1 MISPGQLLAAL
12 LITRQVVGNVKESL
26 IPYIKKNL
34 KMAQLSYNRYGALS
48 PTGEPPNDPDVQ
60 KSADDQVKSPSPK
73 QSPVRNFSQVEIES
87 SAPEVSIKTVPSL
100 KSVMPRS
107 ICYEQMLDY
116 FEK

>member
-48 PTGEPPNDPDVQ
+48 PTGELPNDPSDKDVQ
-60 KSADDQVKSPSPK
+60 KSADDQVKSPTPK

-87 SAPEVSIKTVPSL
+87 SAPEVSILTRL
-100 KSVMPRS
+100 
-107 ICYEQMLDY
+107 
-116 FEK
+116 FFNFGH

>member
-48 PTGEPPNDPDVQ
+48 PTGELPNEHPSDKDVQ
-60 KSADDQVKSPSPK
+60 KSADDQVKPATPK

-87 SAPEVSIKTVPSL
+87 SAPEVSI
-100 KSVMPRS
+100 
-107 ICYEQMLDY
+107 
-116 FEK
+116 